1 MDANRYASTP
11 FGSAGRTPG
20 RYGYTAF
27 FPQPIPRSLDLS
39 PAAVTK
45 MADAEAALGR
55 LAGAGRLL
63 PSPQLLVGPYLRRE
77 AVASTRIEGTQAS
90 LTDVYDAEANDVPLG
105 PDVEEVINYVLA
117 IETGLERLATLPL
130 STRLIREMHA
140 VILAG
145 VRGRERQPGEFRTSQ
160 NWIGAPGATIET
172 ATFVP
177 PPPDTVPSL
186 LDDLEAFV
194 HEEPTLPPLIQA
206 ALLHYQFET
215 IHPFLDGNGRLGRL
229 LVVFFLVVRDRLPA
243 PLLYISPYF
252 EERRTAYYEALQGVR
267 ERGDIDTWLSM
278 FLDAVSTQAI
288 DAVGRAEQLT
298 DLRER
303 YRIRVQDTTRGSA
316 NQLVDIAFEQPV
328 LTSRIVETRLTITRP
343 SALAALRVLADLG
356 ILTEAADGPRGQLR
370 WRAHEVLEVLVAERI
385 PKSGP
390 EKNLA

>member
-1 MDANRYASTP
+1 MNADDYATTQ
-11 FGSAGRTPG
+11 FGQARQTPG
-20 RYGYTAF
+20 VHGYTAF
-27 FPQPIPRSLDLS
+27 FPAPIPRTIDLTS
-39 PAAVTK
+39 KNVIK
-45 MADAEAALGR
+45 MANAEAALGR

-63 PSPQLLVGPYLRRE
+63 PNPQLLVGPYLRRE

-90 LTDVYDAEANDVPLG
+90 LTDVYDAEAADLPLG
-105 PDVEEVINYVLA
+105 PDVEEVINYVKA
-117 IETGLERLATLPL
+117 IETGLRRLDTLPL

-140 VILAG
+140 LILDG
-145 VRGRERQPGEFRTSQ
+145 VRGRDRQPGEFRTSQ

-177 PPPDTVPSL
+177 PPPGALGDL
-186 LDDLEAFV
+186 LDDLESFV
-194 HEEPTLPPLIQA
+194 HEEASLPPLVQA

-252 EERRTAYYEALQGVR
+252 EERRTSYYDALQGVR

-288 DAVGRAEQLT
+288 DAVGRAELLT

-303 YRIRVQDTTRGSA
+303 YRQRVQDATRGSA
-316 NQLVDIAFEQPV
+316 NQLVDLAFEQPV
-328 LTSRIVETRLTITRP
+328 LTARIVERRLDITRP
-343 SALAALRVLADLG
+343 SALTALRTLADLQ

-370 WRAHEVLEVLVAERI
+370 WRAQDVLRVLVTDEPPA
-385 PKSGP
+385 
-390 EKNLA
+390 A

>member
-1 MDANRYASTP
+1 
-11 FGSAGRTPG
+11 
-20 RYGYTAF
+20 
-27 FPQPIPRSLDLS
+27 
-39 PAAVTK
+39 
-45 MADAEAALGR
+45 
-55 LAGAGRLL
+55 
-63 PSPQLLVGPYLRRE
+63 
-77 AVASTRIEGTQAS
+77 
-90 LTDVYDAEANDVPLG
+90 
-105 PDVEEVINYVLA
+105 
-117 IETGLERLATLPL
+117 
-130 STRLIREMHA
+130 MHA

-145 VRGRERQPGEFRTSQ
+145 VRGRERQPGEFRTTQ

-172 ATFVP
+172 STFVP
-177 PPPDTVPSL
+177 PPADALPGL

-229 LVVFFLVVRDRLPA
+229 LVVFFLVIRDRLPA

-278 FLDAVSTQAI
+278 FLDAVSTQAV

-303 YRIRVQDTTRGSA
+303 YRVRVQDTTRGSA
-316 NQLVDIAFEQPV
+316 NQLVDLAFEQPV
-328 LTSRIVETRLTITRP
+328 LTSRIVEKRLTITRP
-343 SALAALRVLADLG
+343 SALSALRDLADLG

-370 WRAHEVLEVLVAERI
+370 WRAHEVLEVLVAERNT
-385 PKSGP
+385 STGP
-390 EKNLA
+390 EDDSA

>member
-1 MDANRYASTP
+1 MDAANYARTP
-11 FGSAGRTPG
+11 FGGAERTAGTF
-20 RYGYTAF
+20 GYTAF

-39 PAAVTK
+39 PTTVAK

-55 LAGAGRLL
+55 LAGAGRVL

-90 LTDVYDAEANDVPLG
+90 LTDVYDAEAADLPLG

-117 IETGLERLATLPL
+117 IETGLDRLATLPL
-130 STRLIREMHA
+130 SSRLIREMHA

-145 VRGRERQPGEFRTSQ
+145 VRGRERQPGEFRSTQ
-160 NWIGAPGATIET
+160 NWIGAPGATIDT

-177 PPPDTVPSL
+177 PPADALPDL
-186 LDDLEAFV
+186 LDDLEAFI
-194 HEEPTLPPLIQA
+194 HEDPTLPPLIQA

-229 LVVFFLVVRDRLPA
+229 LVVFFLVIRDRLPA

-278 FLDAVSTQAI
+278 FLDAVSTQAT

-298 DLRER
+298 DLREQ
-303 YRIRVQDTTRGSA
+303 YRVLVQDTTRGSA
-316 NQLVDIAFEQPV
+316 NQLVELAFEQPV
-328 LTSRIVETRLTITRP
+328 LTSRIVEKRLGITRP
-343 SALAALRVLADLG
+343 SSLAALRVLADLG

-370 WRAHEVLEVLVAERI
+370 WRANEVLEVLTAEGRTR
-385 PKSGP
+385 SR
-390 EKNLA
+390 

>member
-1 MDANRYASTP
+1 MDAANYARTP
-11 FGSAGRTPG
+11 FGNAGRTPG
-20 RYGYTAF
+20 TYGYTAF

-39 PAAVTK
+39 PASVTK

-63 PSPQLLVGPYLRRE
+63 PNPQLLVGPYLRRE
-77 AVASTRIEGTQAS
+77 AVASTRIEGTQAT
-90 LTDVYDAEANDVPLG
+90 LTDVYDAEADDLPLG

-117 IETGLERLATLPL
+117 IETGLDRLATLPL

-145 VRGRERQPGEFRTSQ
+145 VRGRERQPGEFRTTQ

-177 PPPDTVPSL
+177 PPADALPGL

-229 LVVFFLVVRDRLPA
+229 LVVFFLVIRDRLPA

-252 EERRTAYYEALQGVR
+252 EERRTAYYDALQGVR

-316 NQLVDIAFEQPV
+316 NQLVDLAFEQPV
-328 LTSRIVETRLTITRP
+328 LTSRIVEKRLTITRP

-370 WRAHEVLEVLVAERI
+370 WRAHEILEVLVAERNTTT
-385 PKSGP
+385 GP
-390 EKNLA
+390 EKNSA